1 MHGVII
7 EESNVLMDEFKK
19 TLKSTGGV
27 VKFRNTFS
35 LSVLNVLWCM
45 VAGIRYEHDDPRLLK
60 LLDHTFK
67 LSKSAT
73 FGNPIELIIP
83 FTRKIF
89 PWLFKANLRYKVFDE
104 IHVLSKVSFL
114 KNC

>member
-1 MHGVII
+1 MHSVIT
-7 EESNVLMDEFKK
+7 EEVGSLLEDFKK
-19 TLKSTGGV
+19 EMKASGGV

-45 VAGIRYEHDDPRLLK
+45 VAGIRYEHDDPRLQK

-73 FGNPIELIIP
+73 FGNPVELLIP
-83 FTRKIF
+83 FISKIA

-104 IHVLSKVSFL
+104 IHELSKVS
-114 KNC
+114 KIE